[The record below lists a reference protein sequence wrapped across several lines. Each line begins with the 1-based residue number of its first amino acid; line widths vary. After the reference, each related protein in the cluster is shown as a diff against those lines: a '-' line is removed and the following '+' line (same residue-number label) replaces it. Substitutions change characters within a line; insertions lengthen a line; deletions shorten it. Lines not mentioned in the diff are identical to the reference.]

1 LLLRQ
6 ARKQPLLLIFED
18 LHWID
23 AETQAVLDSLVE
35 SLGSTR
41 ILLLVTYR
49 PEYHHTWAAK
59 TYYVQ
64 IGLDALA
71 AESAAELLDALLGKE
86 AAVAPLKQLLGR
98 RGNPFFLEETVRA
111 LVETKALEGSPGSY
125 RLTRPVGT
133 IEVPPT
139 VQIILAARI
148 DRLSTHDKRLL
159 QVAAAVGRHTPFS
172 LLRSIA
178 DLSEEELKETI
189 TRLQAAGFVYETG
202 LLPDLDC
209 SFKHAL
215 TQDVAQ
221 QHAGAAPRAACRDR
235 RSNRGAVSAVEH
247 RRLAPRV
254 AGEVQVRYLQ
264 AGTKVLVRSANRMA
278 ATYFNQAV
286 ERSGTSRTQ
295 DLIA

>member
-1 LLLRQ
+1 MPALLALLDTPVEEAAWQKLDPVQRRRRMLDAVRHLLLRQ

-86 AAVAPLKQLLGR
+86 AAVAPLKQLLVR

-125 RLTRPVGT
+125 RLTRPVET

-148 DRLSTHDKRLL
+148 DRLSAHDKRLL

-178 DLSEEELKETI
+178 DLSEEELQGDHNPLAGGRI
-189 TRLQAAGFVYETG
+189 CLRDGPAPRPRMQLQARADAGRG
-202 LLPDLDC
+202 LR
-209 SFKHAL
+209 
-215 TQDVAQ
+215 
-221 QHAGAAPRAACRDR
+221 QHA
-235 RSNRGAVSAVEH
+235 
-247 RRLAPRV
+247 
-254 AGEVQVRYLQ
+254 
-264 AGTKVLVRSANRMA
+264 T
-278 ATYFNQAV
+278 
-286 ERSGTSRTQ
+286 
-295 DLIA
+295 